1 MEIDVTKLVTE
12 GDMFDFSGSIAE
24 RGQNAAKETWGNA
37 MAKALAS
44 PPLTEE
50 QLPEFRDH
58 VRGFGAWG
66 DVEIDSWDITQCNA
80 LFIQM
85 VAGDV
90 REAQSLCS
98 GDGPGDID
106 WETYQ
111 AQEDVGGRLFS
122 SEYGKIYY
130 YIGD

>member
-12 GDMFDFSGSIAE
+12 GDMFDFSASIAE
-24 RGQNAAKETWGNA
+24 RGMNAGAETWRNA
-37 MAKALAS
+37 KGEARER
-44 PPLTEE
+44 PILTAD
-50 QLPEFRDH
+50 QLDEFRDH
-58 VRGFGAWG
+58 VRGFGAWD

-90 REAQSLCS
+90 REAQSLCP

-111 AQEDVGGRLFS
+111 AQEDIGGRLSS
-122 SEYGKIYY
+122 SEYDKIYY